1 MRTINQITLK
11 TAVVFPFVLIFLF
24 AIGIIVVVQKNNYED
39 MVADVSAKQLS
50 TLTSNVS
57 LELRNFLNRPFQAS
71 LQLSHG
77 LGFNQL
83 YHTNNTADI
92 QPYLLS
98 GFQNIY
104 QDIPQIDAIGFGGI
118 DAEYVGFRKEP
129 NKKYTLM
136 VKDRRTQDQLVIY
149 RSDTI
154 TDDIRSVVKDY
165 DPRVR
170 PWYVPVAQTE
180 HPMWSPIYANVD
192 ERQDITLSALNP
204 VFEKDKFVGVMVTDV
219 KIDTFSEFLRQK
231 QQETNAYIYLFDP
244 HQRIIAQSS
253 TGSIVSWGTKYSNKG
268 ERLLLTE
275 NGNPIIN
282 KSAQLIKQ
290 GALPLPGDVDQFTF
304 ALDEQRYF
312 NRVTPYIDK
321 YGLKWYIGVVIP
333 ETDLLGELARSQR
346 DSWVIG
352 LCVSLL
358 GILIGLIA
366 FNKVTAPIT
375 STATAARNLAKGDW
389 ESQMPKPGHI
399 YETTMLVHAFTE
411 MANNLKATFK
421 ALRSQLLYDS
431 LTKLYS
437 REGLIDTCDNLRKL
451 NGCLFLIGINKF
463 RDINDSLGHYK
474 GDQLLVIISERLK
487 TLFEKDAYIA
497 RIGGDEFAIYVD
509 NPAVK
514 IEASLIANRIQKMF
528 ASPFTMQQ
536 ESVVVN
542 VSIGIVTEGS
552 QSNMTLWL
560 RNGSIALSNAKQ
572 DLTKISYYK
581 PEMADLSRRKT
592 LMQAKIKDAIE
603 NEEFVPYYQ
612 PIVDLKS
619 GRVVGAEA
627 LARWHSKDGVV
638 PPLEFISIAEES
650 GLIAAIGKQILTK
663 ACSDTVKGMQQ
674 GKWGTDFNMHV
685 NLSVD
690 QLSMRD
696 FIDTLKHVL
705 ARTGMTPSNLTL
717 EITESRI
724 VDNDPII
731 VKNMQSIRELN
742 VQIAIDDFG
751 TGYSSLA
758 YLHKLPFNCLKID
771 RTFVNKLNEQELD
784 NSVVAAIIN
793 MTKGMNVN
801 LVAEGI
807 ETEKQAEMLV
817 NLTCPLGQ
825 GFLYSR
831 PMPYDEWP
839 TQLVNTD

>member
-24 AIGIIVVVQKNNYED
+24 AIGIIVIVQKNNYEE
-39 MVADVSAKQLS
+39 MVNEVSAKQLS

-57 LELRNFLNRPFQAS
+57 LELRNFLNLPFQTS
-71 LQLSHG
+71 LELSHN
-77 LGFNQL
+77 LSFHHL
-83 YHTNNTADI
+83 YTPDDTSAI
-92 QPYLLS
+92 ESYLLS
-98 GFQNIY
+98 GFQQIY
-104 QDIPQIDAIGFGGI
+104 QGIPQIDAIGFGGI
-118 DAEYVGFRKEP
+118 NGEYIGFRKEL
-129 NKKYTLM
+129 NNKYTLM
-136 VKDRRTQDQLVIY
+136 VQDNRTLNQLVIY
-149 RSDTI
+149 RGDHI
-154 TDDIRSVVKDY
+154 NDDIRSVVQDY
-165 DPRVR
+165 DPRTR
-170 PWYVPVAQTE
+170 PWFVPVAQSE
-180 HPMWSPIYANVD
+180 RPLWSPIYANVD
-192 ERQDITLSALNP
+192 ERQDVTLSALNP
-204 VFEKDKFVGVMVTDV
+204 VFQQDKFVGVMVTDV
-219 KIDTFSEFLRQK
+219 KIDTFSDFLRHK
-231 QQETNAYIYLFDP
+231 QQETNAFIYLFDP
-244 HQRIIAQSS
+244 QQRVIAQSS
-253 TGSIVSWGTKYSNKG
+253 SGSIISWGTRYSDKG
-268 ERLLLTE
+268 ERLLATE
-275 NGNPIIN
+275 NGNPVIN
-282 KSAQLIKQ
+282 RSAQMVKQ
-290 GALPLPGDVDQFTF
+290 HILPQPGDVDQFTF
-304 ALDEQRYF
+304 VLDEQRYF
-312 NRVTPYIDK
+312 NRVTPYIDD
-321 YGLKWYIGVVIP
+321 YGLKWYIGVAIP
-333 ETDLLGELARSQR
+333 EADLLGKLARSQR

-352 LCVSLL
+352 LCVSLV

-389 ESQMPKPGHI
+389 ESHMPKPGNI

-497 RIGGDEFAIYVD
+497 RIAGDEFAIYVD

-514 IEASLIANRIQKMF
+514 IETSIVANRIQKMF

-536 ESVVVN
+536 ESVIVN
-542 VSIGIVTEGS
+542 VSVGIVTNGS

-603 NEEFVPYYQ
+603 NNEFVPYYQ
-612 PIVDLKS
+612 PIVDLKT
-619 GRVVGAEA
+619 GLVVGAEA
-627 LARWHSKDGVV
+627 LARWHSAEGVI

-650 GLIAAIGKQILTK
+650 GLIASIGKQILMK
-663 ACSDTVKGMQQ
+663 ACSDTVKGIEQ
-674 GKWGTDFNMHV
+674 GKWGPDFDLHV
-685 NLSVD
+685 NVSVD

-696 FIDTLKHVL
+696 FIDMLNHVL
-705 ARTGMTPSNLTL
+705 VTTGIRPDNLTL

-771 RTFVNKLNEQELD
+771 RTFVNKLNANELD

-793 MTKGMNVN
+793 MTKGMNVS

-807 ETEKQAEMLV
+807 ETTEQAQMLV
-817 NLTCPLGQ
+817 KLTCPLGQ

-839 TQLVNTD
+839 AKLVNTN